1 MPLKL
6 DSVDAAI
13 LEALSVDGRKSLR
26 QLARE
31 INVSAPTVDA
41 RLQRIMQSGLISRI
55 APIYNMDKLDEIVN
69 ILLWLKVEGPK
80 LSATASELAKLEE
93 VRGVFITTGEGN
105 LLVKISDT
113 DYHNIQNIISDK
125 IGAIDGVNV
134 LSTQMITKTLKDEQ
148 GVAIKSTTK
157 VSLRCDYCKE
167 TIGGDVV
174 TLKIMDGERF
184 FCCKIC
190 LTTYKEKY
198 KAKIQI

>member
-26 QLARE
+26 QLSRE
-31 INVSAPTVDA
+31 INISAPTVDA
-41 RLQRIMQSGLISRI
+41 RLKRIMQSGLISRI
-55 APIYNMDKLDEIVN
+55 APIYNMDKLEEVVN

-148 GVAIKSTTK
+148 GVAIKPTTK

-167 TIGGDVV
+167 MIGGDVV

-184 FCCKIC
+184 FCCKTC
-190 LTTYKEKY
+190 LSTYKEKY

>member
-13 LEALSVDGRKSLR
+13 LQALSVDGRKSLR
-26 QLARE
+26 QLSRE
-31 INVSAPTVDA
+31 INISAPTVDA
-41 RLQRIMQSGLISRI
+41 RLKRIMQSGLISRI

-93 VRGVFITTGEGN
+93 VKGIFITTGEGN

-113 DYHNIQNIISDK
+113 DYDNIQHIISDK
-125 IGAIDGVNV
+125 IGATDGVNV

-148 GVAIKSTTK
+148 GVAIKPTTK

-167 TIGGDVV
+167 MIGGDVV

-184 FCCKIC
+184 FCCKTC
-190 LTTYKEKY
+190 LSTYKEKY